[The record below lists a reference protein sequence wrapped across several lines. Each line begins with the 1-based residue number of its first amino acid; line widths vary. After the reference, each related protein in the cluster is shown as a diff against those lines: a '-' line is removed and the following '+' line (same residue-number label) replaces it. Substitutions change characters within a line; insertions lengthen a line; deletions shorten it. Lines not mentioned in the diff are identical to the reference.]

1 MCRATGN
8 FKSYGFAGI
17 IIILISEL
25 LLFLEV
31 ELVAI
36 YFTPIAWT
44 GYILFI
50 DALIYR
56 LRGESFISNRRREF
70 ALMIPLSISCWLI
83 FELYNLHLRNWYYEG
98 LPDSMGMR
106 VIGYA
111 WAFATIFP
119 GILETSELIDTL
131 GIFKNVS
138 VGGGRIRRGI
148 LYTSVIV
155 GFLFLAVPPLL
166 PAEIAKYLFGLVWM
180 GFVFLLD
187 PVNYYLGGKSLFR
200 DLEKGRID
208 KLLSLFLAGAICGFL
223 WEFWNYWAAT
233 KWVYD
238 VPFLREPKIFEMP
251 LIGFLGFLPF
261 AVECYLMFY
270 FAMALVL
277 SPLASLRS

>member
-1 MCRATGN
+1 MYGATGN
-8 FKSYGFAGI
+8 FKFYGFVGI
-17 IIILISEL
+17 IMILISEL
-25 LLFLEV
+25 LLFLKV
-31 ELVAI
+31 KLVAI
-36 YFTPIAWT
+36 YFTPLVWT

-56 LRGESFISNRRREF
+56 LRGESLISNRRREF
-70 ALMIPLSISCWLI
+70 ALMIPLSIGCWLI
-83 FELYNLHLRNWYYEG
+83 FELYNLHLKNWYYEG
-98 LPDSMGMR
+98 LPESMVMR

-131 GIFKNVS
+131 GVFKNLS

-200 DLEKGRID
+200 DLEGGKID

-233 KWVYD
+233 KWIYD
-238 VPFLREPKIFEMP
+238 VPFLREPRIFEMP

-270 FAMALVL
+270 FVMVVIG
-277 SPLASLRS
+277 RK